1 MNKYLDPNLYY
12 EIAEVI
18 SKFYP
23 YSVEAINNEIQTH
36 KSIDIVLKGIRL
48 ALEKNIDLG
57 NACYL
62 GSLPK

>member
-23 YSVEAINNEIQTH
+23 YSVEAINNEIQTY

-48 ALEKNIDLG
+48 ASEKNIDLG

>member
-23 YSVEAINNEIQTH
+23 YSVEAINNEIQTY

>member
-12 EIAEVI
+12 EISEVI

-23 YSVEAINNEIQTH
+23 YSVEDIDNEIQTY
-36 KSIDIVLKGIRL
+36 KSVDIVLRGIRL
-48 ALEKNIDLG
+48 ALEQNISLY

-62 GSLPK
+62 ESLPK